1 MHYSFLS
8 ALLKWH
14 ISFKK
19 MRHCLIHLCLLN
31 IICCLGQGSEQNDR
45 LFASSW
51 SVAIPTQVDSPL
63 PDVMDVLVTIKAT
76 RLSPANAELSLY
88 GMTRPIYGNKL
99 HQYSLKTISLVFDGI
114 VRIGGLMQTTTLI
127 PPGQVLNT
135 KQFQTIDHSISYKYA
150 TPILQLGG
158 FWDLGCDLEDI
169 RQYCVNFYEADTIIR
184 YHLHPGESYIDWIR
198 DGNSNLTIIQDNI
211 KAGKVV
217 SDYETIDIRRH
228 GNYRV
233 WLTFRRLNQKIT
245 PPSLPQPPL
254 LQEHDEREAEL
265 TEEEDFSEKS
275 EGEADTISELEEPE
289 YVSSLFFV
297 LAEQELRGRQR
308 TSGRGNRS
316 ASYSPP
322 RLRDTAYERGA
333 KHVETAFSKIHQ
345 GRERYQQGEISG
357 KAIARTIAAYGLD
370 GVGWAVNQLDR
381 VSAGA
386 VTWTSEKMDEGA
398 RWTATK
404 LRRGIRDL
412 TGDQRLAQNLGDYA
426 YLGLSAIG
434 PKKFLAP
441 VQTAAKA
448 TKATTEL
455 TKAVKY
461 SKSLNALDLADSLGV
476 NVKGIKQSWKVRPGQ
491 EWKQQIFGKAQRT
504 GTQGHATSSY
514 RIAIEQVK
522 NDPQK
527 LALLNRSLK
536 RATGEPIRQRP
547 DVTIVEKAGNN
558 VKIHQYEVPSK
569 TDDVVKLQQRMEAS
583 GQKIPINRRGE
594 QEIIHIKKGTENG

>member
-1 MHYSFLS
+1 
-8 ALLKWH
+8 
-14 ISFKK
+14 
-19 MRHCLIHLCLLN
+19 MRNCLIHLFLLN
-31 IICCLGQGSEQNDR
+31 IICISGQSSEQNDR

-63 PDVMDVLVTIKAT
+63 PDIMDVLVTIKAT
-76 RLSPANAELSLY
+76 RLSPANEELSLY
-88 GMTRPIYGNKL
+88 GMTRPVYGNKL
-99 HQYSLKTISLVFDGI
+99 RQYSLKTISLVFDGI
-114 VRIGGLMQTTTLI
+114 IRIGGLMQTTTLI

-135 KQFQTIDHSISYKYA
+135 KQFRTIDHSISYKYA
-150 TPILQLGG
+150 TPCLELGG
-158 FWDLGCDLEDI
+158 FWELGCDLEDI
-169 RQYCVNFYEADTIIR
+169 RQYSINFYECEPDIR
-184 YHLHPGESYIDWIR
+184 YHLHPGESYVDWIR

-211 KAGKVV
+211 KVGKVV
-217 SDYETIDIRRH
+217 SDYQTIDIKRH
-228 GNYRV
+228 GNYRA

-245 PPSLPQPPL
+245 HPSLPQPPL
-254 LQEHDEREAEL
+254 LQKNDEMEAEL

-275 EGEADTISELEEPE
+275 EGEADAISELEEPE
-289 YVSSLFFV
+289 EVSSLFFV

-308 TSGRGNRS
+308 TSGRRNRS

-333 KHVETAFSKIHQ
+333 KHVETAFSKIYQ
-345 GRERYQQGEISG
+345 GRERYQQEEISG

-455 TKAVKY
+455 TKTAKY

-504 GTQGHATSSY
+504 GTPGHAFKTY
-514 RIAIEQVK
+514 RITIGEVR
-522 NDPQK
+522 NNPDK
-527 LALLNRSLK
+527 LGLLNRSLK

-547 DVTIVEKAGNN
+547 DVTIVEK
-558 VKIHQYEVPSK
+558 VDKKPKVHQYEVPSK
-569 TDDVVKLQQRMEAS
+569 TDKTEILEQRMEMNKTKFPHD
-583 GQKIPINRRGE
+583 QKGKTKVE
-594 QEIIHIKKGTENG
+594 HISRETMNGKGIQ